1 MSEPTESPQLAQPV
15 PTPLL
20 NDVAPTLDEL
30 RPAPRRRSL
39 AVWVD
44 ATLLVAMALGSYLWW
59 SSPIGVPA
67 TRYMTEAVARG
78 DLSIYVIANGTL
90 QPTRIV
96 NIGSELSGT
105 VTRVLVDVNDR
116 VRKGQ
121 VLVEIDKGKFRDL
134 VSRSRATL
142 ASNVAKV
149 AQAVATLKEAQANLA
164 RLKEVAR
171 LSGGKVPSI
180 SELDTAQATFERAQ
194 ADETI
199 ARASV
204 ADAKAALSADETNLG
219 KASIR
224 SPSDGVVLTRSVD
237 AGNAVAAS
245 LQAVTLFTIAED
257 LTNMKLQISVDE
269 ADIGK
274 VAVGQTASFTVSAYP
289 TRKYHATITRLAY
302 GSNTIDN
309 VVTYVANLAV
319 DNTDMSLRPGMTAA
333 ATINTTQRHDV
344 LLVPNAALR
353 FTPVIQDSP
362 TRFSTKSARGG
373 GGFVD
378 SLLPHPPG
386 IGPSP
391 KTAMPAAVATGDR
404 QVWILLDG
412 RPSPLAV
419 TSGVSDGKLTEI
431 TSTDLR
437 VGLQVIVDQNT
448 AAN

>member
-1 MSEPTESPQLAQPV
+1 LATPV
-15 PTPLL
+15 STPPL
-20 NDVAPTLDEL
+20 NDVTPMRDDL
-30 RPAPRRRSL
+30 RAAQRRRSFS
-39 AVWVD
+39 VWVD
-44 ATLLVAMALGSYLWW
+44 AALLLAMATGSYLWW
-59 SSPIGVPA
+59 SSPSGVPA
-67 TRYMTEAVARG
+67 TRYLTEAVARG
-78 DLSIYVIANGTL
+78 DLSIYVIASGTL

-142 ASNVAKV
+142 ASNVAKA
-149 AQAVATLKEAQANLA
+149 AQTATTLKETQANLA

-171 LSGGKVPSI
+171 LSGGKVPSV
-180 SELDTAQATFERAQ
+180 SELDTAQATLERAR
-194 ADETI
+194 ADEAI

-204 ADAKAALSADETNLG
+204 ADAKAALSTDETNLG
-219 KASIR
+219 TTSIR
-224 SPSDGVVLTRSVD
+224 APSDGVVLTRSVD

-257 LTNMKLQISVDE
+257 LTSMKLQIRVDE
-269 ADIGK
+269 ADMGK
-274 VAVGQTASFTVSAYP
+274 VAVGQTASITVSAYP
-289 TRKYHATITRLAY
+289 TRKYQATITRLAN

-309 VVTYVANLAV
+309 VVTDVANLAV
-319 DNTDMSLRPGMTAA
+319 DNTDMSLRPGMTAT

-353 FTPVIQDSP
+353 FTPLMQDAF
-362 TRFSTKSARGG
+362 TRFTTRLPGGG

-386 IGPSP
+386 MIPPS
-391 KTAMPAAVATGDR
+391 KTAMPSGVATGGR
-404 QVWILLDG
+404 QVWILIDG

-431 TSTDLR
+431 TSSNLR
-437 VGLQVIVDQNT
+437 AGLQVIVDQNT
-448 AAN
+448 AANN